1 MNGSAKERIGD
12 YELIELI
19 GDGAQGKVFKA
30 RCIAE
35 KNPRVALDEIVAM
48 KVLRFAGDDE
58 KAVTRFQSQ
67 AEILQTLSHLNI
79 VRYRDSFIWHQGEWD
94 EAKCLVMEFLEGDTL
109 TDRLKKT
116 SGGMPWP
123 EAKNIFEQCL
133 AGLIFARDR
142 AIIHRDIKPSN
153 IFITKSGAVKI
164 FDFDIARR
172 ETDSQASTAGWK
184 GTFDYMAPDFVT
196 ETNFRGDE
204 VSDIFSLGVC
214 FYQALTG
221 KLPFEPLGED
231 AHIGYLNRW
240 RNPEGKV
247 ELSYRPG
254 VFRVL
259 AHAKM
264 LISKCLQPDRTQ
276 RYKTFNEMLED
287 FQKVHYRRIQHKGKE
302 EYELVAVLGRGGFGE
317 VFQGR
322 RVRDGLTIA
331 IKHLFSE
338 KQSSRFVKEA
348 KILQRYEHQHIVKYL
363 DFLVVEGAAKEEQYF
378 LIMEYLEGM
387 PGWCLRNRI
396 KNEGKLELTEAL
408 PLFSNYLKALEFLHE
423 NSRPIV
429 HRDIKPTNLY
439 APAGQPHKARI
450 FDMGVARDVS
460 GTVTYGGVPGTLDY
474 MAPEFAKA
482 GSDRGSPQSDLYALG
497 LCFYEAIAGHPA
509 YDKLPSDINTAWIE
523 FQRRSQTVEPVS
535 FDAMVFRQCP
545 RLKTIIEKAIDPN
558 PKHRYESAAKM
569 RVDIDKL
576 FEDLPQQLMA
586 TPAEEEPL
594 TMATISTKPGG
605 LPVAAGAEQKPA
617 GPERSTRRSSSHGRS
632 SLEENVPEWDIPDEE
647 EDATSATRMADA
659 RGDWASWASK
669 YKSKKRLFIALG
681 AAAALL
687 VVILLGSRTF
697 TGIPQRLAVREMT
710 AMMAELQEPV
720 PTAEYVDKVVNALA
734 KANEYRKDHPKLAGQ
749 WQKDIG
755 TIQSCGR
762 MLPDKF
768 KESFATAIIQKN
780 GTDAFR
786 LYNDWQKLQDNLTL
800 FNLTAPQF
808 AERTESMKFM
818 VSKLQFEQSIA
829 DLNQKV
835 PARIAGDDDLAR
847 AEEAAKGYQDL
858 NDKDHPGISNA
869 EKQRQLKAIR
879 TKLNDAASARIT
891 DLQNEALK
899 KFGSDQDGDSVREEL
914 LMMAS
919 KAPVLVSLVQPVYE
933 PAAKN
938 VEAAWKTSRQARDS
952 EKMLAAIQAATT
964 PEELSAIGQDFGS
977 WESNTQHPPTPD
989 QVKKVEK
996 SLISK
1001 YSDLAGVFYK
1011 QARAEYEALRIQEG
1025 MEPHKALQNLLNATP
1040 ERFGRNDLQ
1049 KLDNDLAVLREK
1061 AESKL
1066 SAAETLKQQ
1075 QTVED
1080 KSGEVAAREQEK
1092 AAIQQKTIA
1101 DTQTLLAGLRKKAS
1115 EGDRQQWKE
1124 AIKALAGISPEILAY
1139 NSVKTQWDSTVAE
1152 YIRLIQDAL
1161 TKKDPLSD
1169 RNDRLRQ
1176 LDEILSPADAEKAL
1190 GNQTSAL
1197 REQLARQKA
1206 LFILRV
1212 INESGQPVT
1221 VNSANIIKDTKMA
1234 PGNRLDFSL
1243 SVKKEGTEIEVLLQ
1257 GPEGTQPRKE
1267 NVKLTGGSAREIKVV
1282 ALASEHPTP
1291 DQKAQQ
1297 PEPKAGEETKAAP
1310 TAGAADTSAKTG
1322 ILLISVVPKNATILL
1337 DGEQIEAGELQV
1349 SSDINHKLKVE
1360 APGFI
1365 TFEQYYRVNTGKT
1378 KRVEILL
1385 EKKKASFF
1393 F

>member
-30 RCIAE
+30 RCVAE
-35 KNPRVALDEIVAM
+35 KNPRVSRDEIVAM
-48 KVLRFAGDDE
+48 KVLRFTGDDE
-58 KAVTRFQSQ
+58 KAVSRFQSQ

-116 SGGMPWP
+116 AGGMAWP
-123 EAKNIFEQCL
+123 EVKNIFEQCL

-259 AHAKM
+259 AHAKA

-276 RYKTFNEMLED
+276 RYQSFNQMLED

-378 LIMEYLEGM
+378 LIMEFLEGM
-387 PGWCLRNRI
+387 PGWSLRNRI

-423 NSRPIV
+423 NSRPII

-497 LCFYEAIAGHPA
+497 LCFYEAVAGHSA
-509 YDKLPSDINTAWIE
+509 YEKLPSDINTAWIE
-523 FQRRSQTVEPVS
+523 FQRRSQSNESVRY
-535 FDAMVFRQCP
+535 DAFAFRQCP
-545 RLKTIIEKAIDPN
+545 RLKTIIEKATDLN

-569 RVDIDKL
+569 RADIDKL
-576 FEDLPQQLMA
+576 FEELPQQLMA

-594 TMATISTKPGG
+594 TMATISTKPGA
-605 LPVAAGAEQKPA
+605 PIEAAQEQKPA

-632 SLEENVPEWDIPDEE
+632 SLEENIPEWDIPDEE
-647 EDATSATRMADA
+647 EATSATRMADA
-659 RGDWASWASK
+659 RGDWASWAAK
-669 YKSKKRLFIALG
+669 YKSKQKLYIG
-681 AAAALL
+681 AGIAAALL
-687 VVILLGSRTF
+687 VIVLFGARAL
-697 TGIPQRLAVREMT
+697 TGIPQRLAVREM
-710 AMMAELQEPV
+710 ASMMAELQNPA
-720 PTAEYVDKVVNALA
+720 PNAEYIDKLVNTLA
-734 KANEYRKDHPKLAGQ
+734 KANECRKDHPKLAGQ

-755 TIQSCGR
+755 AIQSYGR
-762 MLPDKF
+762 SLPDKF
-768 KESFATAIIQKN
+768 KEAFATAIIQKN
-780 GTDAFR
+780 SGDAAR
-786 LYNDWQKLQDNLTL
+786 LYADWQKLQDNLTL

-808 AERTESMKFM
+808 GERTENMQFM
-818 VSKLQFEQSIA
+818 VSKLQFEQSVA
-829 DLNQKV
+829 DLNRAI
-835 PARIAGDDDLAR
+835 PLRIASDDDLAVM
-847 AEEAAKGYQDL
+847 EEAAKSYQAL
-858 NDKDHPGISNA
+858 NGKDHPGISNA
-869 EKQRQLKAIR
+869 EKQRQLHAIR
-879 TKLNDAASARIT
+879 SKLNDGASARIT

-899 KFGSDQDGDSVREEL
+899 KFSSDQDGEAVREEL

-919 KAPVLVSLVQPVYE
+919 KAPVLVGLVQPVYE
-933 PAAKN
+933 PAVKN
-938 VEAAWKTSRQARDS
+938 VETAWKASRQARDS
-952 EKMLAAIQAATT
+952 EKLMAAIKAANS
-964 PEELSAIGQDFGS
+964 PEELSAIGQDFGA
-977 WESNTQHPPTPD
+977 WEADTQHPPTQD
-989 QVKKVEK
+989 QAKKIEK
-996 SLISK
+996 ALSSK
-1001 YSDLAGVFYK
+1001 YSDLASVFYK
-1011 QARAEYEALRIQEG
+1011 QARTAYEGLRIPEG
-1025 MEPHKALQNLLNATP
+1025 MEQHKALQDLVKATP

-1049 KLDNDLAVLREK
+1049 KLDNDLAALREK

-1066 SAAETLKQQ
+1066 SAAEALKQQ
-1075 QTVED
+1075 QTVEV
-1080 KSGEVAAREQEK
+1080 KTEEPVA
-1092 AAIQQKTIA
+1092 QQKATA
-1101 DTQTLLAGLRKKAS
+1101 DAQAQLTELRKKAA
-1115 EGDRQQWKE
+1115 GGNAAQWVE
-1124 AIKALAGISPEILAY
+1124 AVNTLAGFSPDILAV
-1139 NSVKTQWDSTVAE
+1139 SAVKSQWDSTVAE
-1152 YIRLIQDAL
+1152 YARVIQDAL
-1161 TKKDPLSD
+1161 AKKDPLSD
-1169 RNDRLRQ
+1169 RGSRLKQ
-1176 LDEILSPADAEKAL
+1176 LEDLLSANPAEKTFGGQIA
-1190 GNQTSAL
+1190 AL
-1197 REQLARQKA
+1197 REQLTRQKA

-1212 INESGQPVT
+1212 INESGQAIT

-1243 SVKKEGTEIEVLLQ
+1243 SVKKEGTEIDVLLQ
-1257 GPEGTQPRKE
+1257 GPEGTKPRKE
-1267 NVKLTGGSAREIKVV
+1267 SVKLVGGSGQEIKLA
-1282 ALASEHPTP
+1282 ALQTAP
-1291 DQKAQQ
+1291 DQKAVKQ
-1297 PEPKAGEETKAAP
+1297 ESKAGEEAKPASTGEKTVAP
-1310 TAGAADTSAKTG
+1310 EKIGT
-1322 ILLISVVPKNATILL
+1322 LLISVNPKNATIYL
-1337 DGEQIEAGELQV
+1337 DEARVEAGELQV
-1349 SSDINHKLKVE
+1349 SSDINHRVKVE
-1360 APGFI
+1360 AQGYL
-1365 TFEQYYRVNTGKT
+1365 TFEQYYRVNAGKT